1 MMTSAASVAVLF
13 TAVLLLLSTTVNQQH
28 GGVSAEC
35 VECQLLLSQRA
46 AEQPP
51 AGTIITREA

>member
-1 MMTSAASVAVLF
+1 MMISASVAVLL

-51 AGTIITREA
+51 AGTVNTREA